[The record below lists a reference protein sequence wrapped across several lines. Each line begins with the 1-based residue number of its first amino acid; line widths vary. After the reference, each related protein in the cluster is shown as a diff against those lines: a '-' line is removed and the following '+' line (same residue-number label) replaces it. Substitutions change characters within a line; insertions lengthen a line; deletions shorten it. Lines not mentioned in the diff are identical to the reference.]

1 MDYRNI
7 SKAAICNESKYRQQT
22 QIQKHQT
29 NRHARIGFTG
39 FDRTKN
45 SHQFA

>member
-1 MDYRNI
+1 MNRH
-7 SKAAICNESKYRQQT
+7 NEKGNRQQT

-45 SHQFA
+45 SYQSAGIGTKI